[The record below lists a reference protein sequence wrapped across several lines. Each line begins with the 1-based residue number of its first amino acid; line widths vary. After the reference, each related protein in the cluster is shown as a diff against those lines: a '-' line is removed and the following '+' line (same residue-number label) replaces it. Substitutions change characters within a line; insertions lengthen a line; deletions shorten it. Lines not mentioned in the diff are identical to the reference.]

1 MGCTLPCTDKF
12 DHRMHR
18 PLAVAAHELPR
29 LTHAVCPSHARVAPA
44 SDCPWVANCVGRRNH
59 RTFVTF
65 VLTTTVLA
73 LYVAGFSTYHFAMLV
88 VNHPSDDVAER
99 LRAAFAATPMSYA
112 RGRHGLG
119 RLAPARRSRP
129 ASRWLAHPP
138 AGCCW
143 PPSAC

>member
-1 MGCTLPCTDKF
+1 
-12 DHRMHR
+12 
-18 PLAVAAHELPR
+18 VAYVL
-29 LTHAVCPSHARVAPA
+29 
-44 SDCPWVANCVGRRNH
+44 DCPWVANCVGRRNH

-112 RGRHGLG
+112 CARNVPG
-119 RLAPARRSRP
+119 AFTQAWCSKPALQ
-129 ASRWLAHPP
+129 WLALPLQIAVGRVLH
-138 AGCCW
+138 GDLVYGWW
-143 PPSAC
+143 PRLHAQRVRIPE